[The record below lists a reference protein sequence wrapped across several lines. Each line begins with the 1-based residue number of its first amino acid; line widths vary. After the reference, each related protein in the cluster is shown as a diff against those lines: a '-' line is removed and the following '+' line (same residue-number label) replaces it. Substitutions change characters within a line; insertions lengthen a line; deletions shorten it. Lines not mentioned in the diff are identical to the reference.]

1 MEKRNRIIAIGLIC
15 IGFLMLSGKWINFLT
30 IVALLL
36 LILGIYRIRNG
47 DIKKGNIFLGIGAVL
62 ILLDHL
68 ILVVAISLISLGLF
82 YGKSKRLHPNEG
94 FVQKMSFMSNFDW
107 DQSPWVMRSMSVWHV
122 LGESDIDLS
131 LGMPEERET
140 TIVFQGVMGD
150 MDLNIPD
157 YYGVEIE
164 AFVLFGS
171 IDFDGKKDSGM
182 MNRLT
187 WKSANYDNSDYKVKV
202 AVSYIVGDI
211 DIRLI

>member
-1 MEKRNRIIAIGLIC
+1 MGKRNRIIAIGLIC
-15 IGFLMLSGKWINFLT
+15 IGMLMLSGEWVSFFTL
-30 IVALLL
+30 VALLL
-36 LILGIYRIRNG
+36 LLLGIYKIRNG
-47 DIKKGNIFLGIGAVL
+47 DIKKGYTFLGIGAVL
-62 ILLDHL
+62 ILLDNL

-82 YGKSKRLHPNEG
+82 YGKSRKMQPNEG
-94 FVQKMSFMSNFDW
+94 FIQKMSFMSNFDW
-107 DQSPWVMRSMSVWHV
+107 DQSPWVMKSISVWHV
-122 LGESDIDLS
+122 LGESDLDLS

-140 TIVFQGVMGD
+140 VIVFHGVMGD
-150 MDLNIPD
+150 IDVDIPD

-187 WKSANYDNSDYKVKV
+187 WRSANYDDADYKVKV
-202 AVSYIVGDI
+202 IVSYIVGDI

>member
-15 IGFLMLSGKWINFLT
+15 IGMLILSGKWISFFT
-30 IVALLL
+30 IVALFFLL
-36 LILGIYRIRNG
+36 LGIYKIRNG
-47 DIKKGNIFLGIGAVL
+47 ELKKGYRYLGIGAVL

-68 ILVVAISLISLGLF
+68 VLVVAISLISLGLF
-82 YGKSKRLHPNEG
+82 YGKSKKMQPKEG
-94 FVQKMSFMSNFDW
+94 FMQKMSFMSNFDW

-140 TIVFQGVMGD
+140 VIVFQGVFGD
-150 MDLNIPD
+150 MDLDIPD

-187 WKSANYDNSDYKVKV
+187 WRSTNYVESDYKVKLM
-202 AVSYIVGDI
+202 VSYIAGDI
-211 DIRLI
+211 DIRLH